1 MFWQKCSLKVDYDV
15 GESYF
20 YFSTLSQD
28 FALGAWG
35 AVITTLQIS
44 LRRLAK
50 MPRLKTYLDQLLI
63 ASVIANLHSVR
74 VTVQT
79 SFLFLGFGNRHNRK
93 HCL

>member
-35 AVITTLQIS
+35 AVITTLQVS
-44 LRRLAK
+44 LRR
-50 MPRLKTYLDQLLI
+50 
-63 ASVIANLHSVR
+63 
-74 VTVQT
+74 
-79 SFLFLGFGNRHNRK
+79 
-93 HCL
+93 

>member
-1 MFWQKCSLKVDYDV
+1 MFWQKRSLKVDYDV

-28 FALGAWG
+28 FALGIGG
-35 AVITTLQIS
+35 AVITTLQVS

-63 ASVIANLHSVR
+63 DSAIANLHSVR
-74 VTVQT
+74 VTVRT